1 MNNRDVFE
9 IDEKRYEE
17 LVKIA
22 EAQLDYEKK
31 ELLENGGNEDD
42 YFFTY
47 RICPNNE
54 ESPFCLYII
63 RLSSYKEMSTE
74 ELKLQIDEFTEDLED
89 LQLEFEDLE
98 NGWDKT
104 LFTTE
109 EEYWENFYE
118 IEDEIFSLETE
129 ILLCKKIIKEKSKWG
144 NPKSKRHIT
153 AIVQ

>member
-42 YFFTY
+42 YYFTY
-47 RICPNNE
+47 RIYPNNE
-54 ESPFCLYII
+54 EYPFCLYILS
-63 RLSSYKEMSTE
+63 LSSYKEMSTE
-74 ELKLQIDEFTEDLED
+74 ELKLKIDEFTEELEDLQLELED
-89 LQLEFEDLE
+89 LQLEFEDLK

-109 EEYWENFYE
+109 KEYWENFYE
-118 IEDEIFSLETE
+118 IEDEIFTLETN
-129 ILLCKKIIKEKSKWG
+129 ISLCEKFIKEKSK
-144 NPKSKRHIT
+144 
-153 AIVQ
+153 

>member
-42 YFFTY
+42 YYFTY
-47 RICPNNE
+47 RIYPNNE
-54 ESPFCLYII
+54 EYPFCLYILG
-63 RLSSYKEMSTE
+63 LSSYKEMSTE
-74 ELKLQIDEFTEDLED
+74 ELKLKIDEFTEDLEA
-89 LQLEFEDLE
+89 LQLEFEDLK

-109 EEYWENFYE
+109 KEYWENFYE
-118 IEDEIFSLETE
+118 IEDEIFTLETE
-129 ILLCKKIIKEKSKWG
+129 ILLCKKIIKEKSKSG
-144 NPKSKRHIT
+144 NPT
-153 AIVQ
+153 D